1 MSFYRY
7 YSYCIKKG
15 AHLADICVKALISDS
30 ITLDILREKISGV
43 VGDGAFIKGNKQF
56 KNKMKE
62 LLHENLQFRWD
73 ILHLANRAHAA
84 ARGKAHFDCEDGEDE
99 EYEDEE
105 EEEVNEEERN
115 ETSGKKTETQE
126 PENSMQPKSTLL
138 ETSKLPVQF

>member
-1 MSFYRY
+1 M
-7 YSYCIKKG
+7 CE
-15 AHLADICVKALISDS
+15 KALISDS

-62 LLHENLQFRWD
+62 LLHENLQLRWD

-105 EEEVNEEERN
+105 EYEEDEDE
-115 ETSGKKTETQE
+115 SDD
-126 PENSMQPKSTLL
+126 L
-138 ETSKLPVQF
+138 

>member
-1 MSFYRY
+1 MGIIPTAS
-7 YSYCIKKG
+7 KKG

-43 VGDGAFIKGNKQF
+43 VGDVAFIKGNKQF

-84 ARGKAHFDCEDGEDE
+84 ARGKAHFDCEDE

-126 PENSMQPKSTLL
+126 PENSMQLKSTLL